1 MYTPYI
7 QNLKCYLK
15 KKSVISKALTFG
27 PSLNPRAT
35 LKRRKC
41 TQWTAQWSLEWL
53 SPTGWAYDV
62 MSDCQNLSYIKNYS
76 NSIRK
81 NAIQIPWKYSKKCAH
96 KKKSQW
102 KPEMSNDS
110 LTGYK
115 SQLATRKQPQA
126 PLVSHS
132 AVSRAMD
139 TGVWQ
144 CELWPSW
151 WAMGTLYIVGWSINW
166 YKDFGRHL
174 SLPGKW
180 ECECPMTQQFHPS
193 SHVSFI
199 HSWRDEWG
207 HGHNEPASA
216 HVNED

>member
-1 MYTPYI
+1 M
-7 QNLKCYLK
+7 LLK
-15 KKSVISKALTFG
+15 KEVNNIKGTNIWTFSGSKSHIEKEKMYPVNCTMVFG
-27 PSLNPRAT
+27 MAVT
-35 LKRRKC
+35 YKMV
-41 TQWTAQWSLEWL
+41 
-53 SPTGWAYDV
+53 YDV
-62 MSDCQNLSYIKNYS
+62 MSDSQDLSYIKNYS
-76 NSIRK
+76 KSIRE
-81 NAIQIPWKYSKKCAH
+81 NAIQIPWKYSKNCAH

-102 KPEMSNDS
+102 KPEMRNDR

-132 AVSRAMD
+132 AVSRAMA

-144 CELWPSW
+144 CEFWPSC

-207 HGHNEPASA
+207 HGCNEPASA